1 MAIRLNS
8 EEIDAIALR
17 VLDYMHKRNYVVIT
31 EKDDE
36 WVTAKEAA
44 EILKISIGRLYHIKN
59 HLTHRKGNSEKSRLF
74 FLKSR
79 LLDDYINI

>member
-1 MAIRLNS
+1 MAIRLKS
-8 EEIDAIALR
+8 EDIDAIALR

-36 WVTAKEAA
+36 WVAAKEAA
-44 EILKISIGRLYHIKN
+44 EILIISKGRLYPIKN
-59 HLTHRKGNSEKSRLF
+59 HLTHRKSNSEKSRLF

-79 LLDDYINI
+79 LLDDYTNI